1 MNEEE
6 RILCHIPEEM
16 AGQRLDQ
23 VVAELVPRYSRSRL
37 QQWIRAG
44 NVRVNGQ
51 ILKAKEKIRGGE
63 RVEIWV
69 IAEQEVIAT
78 PEMIDLDIVYEDDTL
93 VVINKPKGFVVHP
106 AVGNPNGT
114 LLNALLHHF
123 PKINK
128 VPRAGIVHRLDKDTT
143 GLLVVAKT
151 VIAQTSLVK
160 QLQKHDVEREYDAII
175 NGNMISGGTVDAPVG
190 RHPVDRKR
198 MAVNINRGK
207 DAITHYRI
215 AERFRKHTH
224 IKLRLE
230 TGRTHQIRVHMQH
243 IRHSIVGDQVYGIRL
258 AIPAKANQ
266 ALTEE
271 LRHFK
276 RQALHASRLKLSHPE
291 TGEEVEWSVP
301 LPKDITKLLN
311 LLREDNQRFPIC

>member
-1 MNEEE
+1 MSEEE
-6 RILCHIPEEM
+6 RISINIPEEL
-16 AGQRLDQ
+16 AGQRIDQ

-44 NVRVNGQ
+44 NVRVNGE
-51 ILKAKEKIRGGE
+51 ILKPKDKIRGGE
-63 RVEIWV
+63 HIEISIV
-69 IAEQEVIAT
+69 FEQEVLAA

-123 PKINK
+123 PKINE

-151 VIAQTSLVK
+151 LTAQTSLVK

-175 NGNMISGGTVDAPVG
+175 NGNLISGGSVDAPVG

-198 MAVNINRGK
+198 MAVNVTKGK
-207 DAITHYRI
+207 EAITHYRI

-224 IKLRLE
+224 IKLKLE

-243 IRHSIVGDQVYGIRL
+243 IRRPILGDQVYGIRL
-258 AIPAKANQ
+258 ALPPKASQ
-266 ALTEE
+266 ALIDE
-271 LRHFK
+271 LRRFK
-276 RQALHASRLKLSHPE
+276 RQALHASRLKLTHPG
-291 TGEEVEWSVP
+291 TGKEVEWSVS
-301 LPKDITKLLN
+301 LPQDIKNLLKLL
-311 LLREDNQRFPIC
+311 RDDSKETSD